1 MRKKQKK
8 RAKKRATTR
17 KLITDVAGVPYERE
31 VRNAREAVEELATI
45 MN

>member
-1 MRKKQKK
+1 MKKMMMK
-8 RAKKRATTR
+8 KKRATTR